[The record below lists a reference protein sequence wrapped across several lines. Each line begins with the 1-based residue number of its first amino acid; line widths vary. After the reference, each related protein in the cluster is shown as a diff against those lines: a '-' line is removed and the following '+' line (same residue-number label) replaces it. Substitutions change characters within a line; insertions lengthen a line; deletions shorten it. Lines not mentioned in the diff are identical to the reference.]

1 MKIKKEIQESVI
13 YDYTKTNIKVKD
25 IAEKHKL
32 CRHSIR
38 NIIVENNLKL
48 REGETNIEIVNQ
60 IIYDYKNNITNKE
73 ISKKYNLN
81 RGVVQS
87 ILKRNNIKLKTLSES
102 SRKHNLLDENYFNNI
117 DTNEKAYIL
126 GLLYS
131 DGYINKNGFGI
142 SLHEKDKEI
151 LEKISNII
159 YGKVVLGYRKERET
173 TYSNKKNYISNPQYR
188 LEVASNTMKNDLI
201 SHGCVK
207 NKTFKIRLP
216 KLNNINLYRAFIR
229 GYFDGDGSLC
239 IPKNRKQNITFT
251 ITSNVDFCEDIKNYV
266 NENFNVHMKSIVRY
280 ENVGLNRLTGAKQVI
295 RFMNWLYEDADIFL
309 KRKFDIFNHYLPV
322 EEQRRKKLLK
332 INKLSL
338 NI

>member
-38 NIIVENNLKL
+38 NIIVENNLEL
-48 REGETNIEIVNQ
+48 REGETNIDIVNQ
-60 IIYDYKNNITNKE
+60 ILDDYKNDITNKE

-81 RGVVQS
+81 RVTIQK

-102 SRKHNLLDENYFNNI
+102 SRRHNLLNENYFKII

-131 DGYINKNGFGI
+131 DGYVNKNGFGI

-159 YGKVVLGYRKERET
+159 YGKIVLGYRKEKQI
-173 TYSNKKNYISNPQYR
+173 TYLNKTYNSNPQYR
-188 LEVASNTMKNDLI
+188 LEVTSNIMKNDLI
-201 SHGCVK
+201 NHGCIK

-216 KLNNINLYRAFIR
+216 KLSSVDLYKAFIR

-239 IPKNRKQNITFT
+239 IPKNRKRNIAFT
-251 ITSNVDFCEDIKNYV
+251 ITSNVDFCKDIKNYV
-266 NENFNVHMKSIVRY
+266 NENFNVNMISGVRY
-280 ENVGLNRLTGAKQVI
+280 GKVGFNRLTGAKQVV
-295 RFMNWLYEDADIFL
+295 RFMTWLYEDADIFL
-309 KRKFDIFNHYLPV
+309 KRKFDIFNNYLPIK
-322 EEQRRKKLLK
+322 EQRKMKLLK
-332 INKLSL
+332 INT
-338 NI
+338 